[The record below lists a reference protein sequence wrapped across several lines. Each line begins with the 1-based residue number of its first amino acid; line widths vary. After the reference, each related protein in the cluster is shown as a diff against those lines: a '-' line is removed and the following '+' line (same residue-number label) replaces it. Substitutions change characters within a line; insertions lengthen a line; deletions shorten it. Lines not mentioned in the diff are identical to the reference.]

1 MTKEG
6 ILKHAFSKIAL
17 AFLLVISM
25 ITPFITAPSAQA
37 AEPITVAQAI
47 ANNTGAATVQG
58 FIVGTAS
65 SGTSY
70 DQEAPFTSA
79 TNVGLADD
87 PNETDT
93 TKILPVQLP
102 AGSTRAGVNL
112 VDNPTNFKAE
122 VTITGTLGAY
132 FTVPGLRSASAFTIV
147 DGGTTPPPAP
157 VAEEMADI
165 AAARAVTDA
174 TKLIKVTGTV
184 TTGTG
189 FWGGKAFYI
198 QDASAGIYV
207 YTTAADVQPGDIVEL
222 EGKVSPYSGELQI
235 QPSKVTV
242 ISSGNPLPA
251 EQDITPAGVNEET
264 QSERILLNNV
274 TITNL
279 AKVNDFGTFEF
290 TATHE
295 NGESVVIRNDNRN
308 GLAYDDFIKR
318 YKNGDV
324 VHVSGIASKFNT
336 SYQVKTLGVES
347 FDLVNKPAVYTDI
360 FPGTVSSGTEI
371 SLITPIDGATIYYTI
386 DGSTPTSASTEYT
399 EPITLTSDTTIKA
412 IAVSDTTSE
421 VFSFTYNVLKVD
433 NLVIRDIQGEG
444 HYSDYEGAN
453 VKDITGV
460 VTHLYNSANFVIQDI
475 NPDNDNTT
483 SEAIIVNKASNGLK
497 VGDLVTVEG
506 TVEEWYYEG
515 YSDMKTADLPLTR
528 IRATTSVAN
537 GTATLPEPLVIG
549 VDIFQ
554 PSEIIDNDE
563 LTSFD
568 PAEDGIDFY
577 ESIELMRVAVSDA
590 KVVGPQK
597 YGEVVVV
604 AGNSTNT
611 EFNVLGGINISEND
625 YNPERIIVDFDNE
638 AYDAKSGDYYTGDIV
653 GVMGF
658 GFGNFKLWAEEAD
671 IPEITR
677 VDKPN
682 LVTDIEFVE
691 DKLNV
696 AAYNVENFSNNISQ
710 TPDEKVEK
718 IARSFVENM
727 KSPDIITLVEVQDN
741 DGATASNN
749 SDATESYERLIA
761 AIVVAGGPAYEWTD
775 IAPEYNQDGGQPG
788 GNIRVGYLYNP
799 ERVTLAE
806 GTKGGTTEAVTW
818 VDGDLSKNPGRI
830 LDLPQQNTR
839 KPLAAQFEFQGEKVV
854 VIGAHLNSKGG
865 DQPLFGKNQPP
876 FLGSEAER
884 IELATMINNFVKA
897 GQAQDPNLKVIVAG
911 DMNDFEFTPTLAAL
925 KGGILTN
932 MIEKVPAG
940 ERFTYYY
947 QGNNQVLDHMLV
959 TDNLANQTQVDI
971 IHINANYME
980 IHGRASDH
988 DPILIQVDLKDP
1000 VVVPDVKTLEANKS
1014 SIEMK
1019 VDATEQIN
1027 ITETTT
1033 KADGTST
1040 KVDATATATYSGI
1053 DTDVISVDKGLI
1065 TAKTAGSTTITA
1077 TVGENKITI
1086 NVTVAA
1092 AEVEAG
1098 VEIITADEVDATK
1111 KVIVIDATTPHEN
1124 GKVEIRFTEK
1134 AVTKIDAANKV
1145 VILKLAN
1152 GAFTITAK
1160 NFDVLAKSGSF
1171 SLNLDYHLSKG
1182 HDNHYKHPGKGKGH
1196 DKHHVKGYGYDK
1208 HHDKGKGH
1216 DKIEGNLKLKEIS
1229 FTDAQGKQITKDF
1242 KDYFFI
1248 TTSKGKKY
1256 EIEGAYYDYK
1266 SKKWKFKHIK

>member
-37 AEPITVAQAI
+37 AEPITVAEAMT
-47 ANNTGAATVQG
+47 NNTGAATVKG
-58 FIVGTAS
+58 YIVGVAN

-70 DQEAPFTSA
+70 DQEAPFTGA
-79 TNVGLADD
+79 TNVGMADD
-87 PNETDT
+87 PNETNPA
-93 TKILPVQLP
+93 KILPVQLP
-102 AGSTRAGVNL
+102 TGSVRAGVNL

-132 FTVPGLRSASAFTIV
+132 FSVPGLRSASAFTII
-147 DGGTTPPPAP
+147 GGATPPPE
-157 VAEEMADI
+157 AEEVADI
-165 AAARAVTDA
+165 AAARAVTDPS
-174 TKLIKVTGTV
+174 KLIKVRGTV

-198 QDASAGIYV
+198 QDNSAGIYV
-207 YTTAADVQPGDIVEL
+207 YTTAADVNSGDIVEL
-222 EGKVSPYSGELQI
+222 EGKVSAYSGELQL
-235 QPSKVTV
+235 QPSKVTK
-242 ISSGNPLPA
+242 ISSNNELPA
-251 EQDITPAGVNEET
+251 TQEITPAGVSEDN
-264 QSERILLNNV
+264 QGERILLNNV
-274 TITNL
+274 KITDL
-279 AKVNDFGTFEF
+279 KSVNDFGTFEF

-295 NGESVVIRNDNRN
+295 IGESVVIRNDNRN
-308 GLAYDDFIKR
+308 GLAYDDFVKR
-318 YKNGDV
+318 YKNGDLV
-324 VHVSGIASKFNT
+324 NVSGIASKFNT
-336 SYQVKTLGVES
+336 TYQVKTLGLES
-347 FDLVNKPAVYTDI
+347 FDLVNKPAVYTDV
-360 FPGTVSSGTEI
+360 FPGTVSEGTEI
-371 SLITPIDGATIYYTI
+371 SLISPIEGAKIYYTV
-386 DGSTPTSASTEYT
+386 DGSTPTAASTEYT
-399 EPITLTSDTTIKA
+399 APIALTKDTTIKA

-421 VFSFTYNVLKVD
+421 VFTFTYNVLKVD
-433 NLVIRDIQGEG
+433 NLLIRDIQGDG

-453 VKDITGV
+453 VKEITGV
-460 VTHLYNSANFVIQDI
+460 VTHLYNSANFVIQDV
-475 NPDNDNTT
+475 NPDEDNTT
-483 SEAIIVNKASNGLK
+483 SEAIIVNKSSNGLK

-515 YSDMKTADLPLTR
+515 YSDMKTSDLPVTR
-528 IRATTSVAN
+528 IRATTAVAN
-537 GTATLPEPLVIG
+537 GTHELPAPLVINS
-549 VDIFQ
+549 DIF
-554 PSEIIDNDE
+554 PPTENIDNDG

-568 PAEDGIDFY
+568 PAEDGIDFW
-577 ESIELMRVAVSDA
+577 ESVELMRIAVPNA

-611 EFNVLGGINISEND
+611 EFNVLGGINISKND
-625 YNPERIIVDFDNE
+625 YNPERVIVDFDNE
-638 AYDAKSGDYYTGDIV
+638 SYDAKSGDYYTGNIV

-658 GFGNFKLWAEEAD
+658 GFGNYKLWTEEETL
-671 IPEITR
+671 PEITR
-677 VDKPN
+677 VEKPVT
-682 LVTDIEFVE
+682 VTDIEPQE

-696 AAYNVENFSNNISQ
+696 AAYNVENFSNNVTQ

-718 IARSFVENM
+718 IAKSFVENM

-749 SDATESYERLIA
+749 ADATESYERLIA
-761 AIVVAGGPAYEWTD
+761 AIVAAGGPTYEWTD

-806 GTKGGTTEAVTW
+806 GTKGGSTEAVTW
-818 VDGDLSKNPGRI
+818 VDGELSKNPGRI
-830 LDLPQQNTR
+830 LDLPQTNTR

-884 IELATMINNFVKA
+884 IELATMINNFIKE

-959 TDNLANQTQVDI
+959 TNNLADQTKVDI
-971 IHINANYME
+971 IHVNANYME

-988 DPILIQVDLKDP
+988 DPVLIQVDLKDE
-1000 VVVPDVKTLEANKS
+1000 VVVPDVKTLETDKP
-1014 SIEMK
+1014 SIEIE
-1019 VDATEQIN
+1019 VGATEQITL
-1027 ITETTT
+1027 TETTT

-1040 KVDATATATYSGI
+1040 KEDVTATATYTGF
-1053 DTDVISVDKGLI
+1053 DTEVISVEKGHI
-1065 TAKTAGSTTITA
+1065 TAKAAGTTTITA
-1077 TVGENKITI
+1077 TVGENKVTI
-1086 NVTVAA
+1086 NVTVSAP
-1092 AEVEAG
+1092 EVEPEPG
-1098 VEIITADEVDATK
+1098 VDIITAVEVDTTK
-1111 KVIVIDATTPHEN
+1111 KVIVIDASTPHED
-1124 GKVEIRFTEK
+1124 GKVEIRFTEE
-1134 AVTKIDAANKV
+1134 AVAKIDAANKV

-1152 GAFTITAK
+1152 GTFTITAK
-1160 NFDVLAKSGSF
+1160 NFDVLAKSGTF
-1171 SLNLDYHLSKG
+1171 SLNLEYHLPKG
-1182 HDNHYKHPGKGKGH
+1182 HDKHHGKGKGHDEHHGKGKGH
-1196 DKHHVKGYGYDK
+1196 DKHHNK
-1208 HHDKGKGH
+1208 H
-1216 DKIEGNLKLKEIS
+1216 EENLKLKDLF
-1229 FTDAQGKQITKDF
+1229 FTDTQGNQITNGF

-1248 TTSKGKKY
+1248 TTSHGKKL
-1256 EIEGAYYDYK
+1256 EIEAAYYDNK

>member
-6 ILKHAFSKIAL
+6 ILNHAFSKIAL

-25 ITPFITAPSAQA
+25 VIPFITAPSARA

-47 ANNTGAATVQG
+47 ANNSGAATVQG
-58 FIVGTAS
+58 FIVGTAT

-102 AGSTRAGVNL
+102 SGNVRAGVNL
-112 VDNPTNFKAE
+112 VGNPANFKAE
-122 VTITGTLGAY
+122 VTITGSLEAY
-132 FTVPGLRSASAFTIV
+132 FSVPGLKSASAFTIV
-147 DGGTTPPPAP
+147 DGGTPPPPPP
-157 VAEEMADI
+157 VAEEVADI

-198 QDASAGIYV
+198 QDVSAGIYV

-242 ISSGNPLPA
+242 ISSGKPLPA
-251 EQDITPAGVNEET
+251 VQDITPAGVNEDI

-279 AKVNDFGTFEF
+279 TSVNDFGTFEF
-290 TATHE
+290 TATNE

-318 YKNGDV
+318 YKNGDL

-336 SYQVKTLGVES
+336 TYQVKTLGLES
-347 FDLVNKPAVYTDI
+347 FDLVNKPAVYTDV
-360 FPGTVSSGTEI
+360 FPGTVSEGTTVA
-371 SLITPIDGATIYYTI
+371 LITPIANAKIYYTV
-386 DGSTPTSASTEYT
+386 DGSTPTAASTEHT
-399 EPITLTSDTTIKA
+399 SPIELTKDVTIKA

-444 HYSDYEGAN
+444 HYTDYEGAN

-460 VTHLYNSANFVIQDI
+460 VTYLYNSANFVIQDI
-475 NPDNDNTT
+475 NQDDDNTT
-483 SEAIIVNKASNGLK
+483 SEAIMVNKASNGLK
-497 VGDLVTVEG
+497 VGDVVTVAG

-515 YSDMKTADLPLTR
+515 YSDMKENDLPVTR
-528 IRATTSVAN
+528 IRATTTVAD
-537 GTATLPEPLVIG
+537 GTAPLPELLVIG
-549 VDIFQ
+549 EDIFQ
-554 PSEIIDNDE
+554 PTEIIDNDE

-577 ESIELMRVAVSDA
+577 ESIELMRVAVTDA

-638 AYDAKSGDYYTGDIV
+638 AYDAKSGDYYTGNIV

-658 GFGNFKLWAEEAD
+658 GFGNFKLWAEEVD
-671 IPEITR
+671 LPTITR
-677 VDKPN
+677 VEKPN
-682 LVTDIEFVE
+682 LVTDIEPVA

-718 IARSFVENM
+718 IAKSFVNNM

-749 SDATESYERLIA
+749 SDATKSYERLIA
-761 AIVVAGGPAYEWTD
+761 AILVAGGPAYEWTD

-799 ERVTLAE
+799 ERVTLKE

-818 VDGDLSKNPGRI
+818 VNGELSKNPGRI

-932 MIEKVPAG
+932 MIEKVPDG

-959 TDNLANQTQVDI
+959 TNNLANKTQVDI

-988 DPILIQVDLKDP
+988 DPVLIQVDLHKD
-1000 VVVPDVKTLEANKS
+1000 DTYTLASDKTNIELETGQTAKINLTQT
-1014 SIEMK
+1014 
-1019 VDATEQIN
+1019 ATKYDG
-1027 ITETTT
+1027 TTTT
-1033 KADGTST
+1033 KDVSAD
-1040 KVDATATATYSGI
+1040 ATYSGFDSTI
-1053 DTDVISVDKGLI
+1053 ISVDKGII
-1065 TAKTAGSTTITA
+1065 TGKVEGTTTITA
-1077 TVGENKITI
+1077 QYGDNSVAIT
-1086 NVTVAA
+1086 VTVL
-1092 AEVEAG
+1092 
-1098 VEIITADEVDATK
+1098 ATEDGG
-1111 KVIVIDATTPHEN
+1111 VIVTENEIDTSTPVI
-1124 GKVEIRFTEK
+1124 KVDGVVEHDAGHIEIRFTEA
-1134 AVTKIDAANKV
+1134 AVNKIEAANKNV
-1145 VILKLAN
+1145 VIDLAT
-1152 GAFTITAK
+1152 GSFTITAE
-1160 NFDVLAKSGSF
+1160 NFDVLAASGEF
-1171 SLNLDYHLSKG
+1171 TLTLDYQVPKGLLKEKNQSKIKV
-1182 HDNHYKHPGKGKGH
+1182 D
-1196 DKHHVKGYGYDK
+1196 
-1208 HHDKGKGH
+1208 
-1216 DKIEGNLKLKEIS
+1216 LKLKDMS
-1229 FTDAQGKQITKDF
+1229 FIDAQSNEITDDF
-1242 KDYFFI
+1242 NDYFI
-1248 TTSKGKKY
+1248 IVSEGKKTSVQ
-1256 EIEGAYYDYK
+1256 GAYYDTK